1 MTLPRVVPGASVCV
15 GSPIRK
21 ARWGSGTWIAVM
33 RRDPGPEGSYWP
45 CQSGFY
51 RPVLKHGP
59 RSLSHMR
66 VCEWKTH
73 KRNESKKK
81 MPSVSSSIGRPWSS
95 VKGMSKSIFDR
106 TRKMVNYAWVG
117 WSQGKL
123 WWKLVAVLT
132 CKSFVKLEYR
142 GEKPIEPSSC
152 WFPLKFL
159 SG

>member
-1 MTLPRVVPGASVCV
+1 MPRELLKASVCTS
-15 GSPIRK
+15 SPGQK
-21 ARWGSGTWIAVM
+21 AKWVPGPRIAAM
-33 RRDPGPEGSYWP
+33 RRDLGTEGSNWF

-51 RPVLKHGP
+51 RPVSKHGP

-66 VCEWKTH
+66 VCGCQTH
-73 KRNESKKK
+73 RRNESKNK
-81 MPSVSSSIGRPWSS
+81 MPSASGSIGRPWSFE
-95 VKGMSKSIFDR
+95 KGMSKSIFDR